1 VDQGTYLLI
10 KGVGIDLIRISR
22 VARACRRRPERF
34 LRRIFS
40 PEEIKILQ
48 KKANPFPSMAAR
60 FAAKEAVAK
69 ALGCGIGE
77 VKWTELEILPGTK
90 GKPMVF
96 LRGRARS
103 WAERY
108 GIKGV
113 EVSMAHD
120 GPYAMA
126 QAVAW
131 GQQGEEKSYTDRR
144 GQLSNYND

>member
-1 VDQGTYLLI
+1 LDQRTYLLI
-10 KGVGIDLIRISR
+10 KGVGIDLIHISR
-22 VARACRRRPERF
+22 VARAFRRRPERF

-48 KKANPFPSMAAR
+48 RKANPFPSMAAR

-90 GKPMVF
+90 GKPTVF
-96 LRGRARS
+96 LRGRARA
-103 WAERY
+103 WAEHY

-131 GQQGEEKSYTDRR
+131 GQQGGQKPCPDRR
-144 GQLSNYND
+144 GRLSNFND